1 MKETTIAN
9 IRSRMDGREK
19 EISNAKRKLVDIT
32 NYIKKLEDFQAKDA
46 LTLSETML
54 LRDIRDGKVIV
65 INSRTLMPANINVVR
80 N

>member
-1 MKETTIAN
+1 
-9 IRSRMDGREK
+9 MDGREK

-65 INSRTLMPANINVVR
+65 VNPRTLMPVNINVVR